1 MVGEGELSFL
11 RKVIQYGEKQWKTGE
26 MLCQF
31 EPFPADLNE
40 TLGTQELSLKSLAEE
55 LEIFNGKVNPK
66 KGSLDR
72 LKKVLKRSQ
81 SDLSAMVVQL
91 SETSKGFS
99 EDAKNSA
106 LHQMIRKLTELS
118 KSQAQLPK
126 ELKIVANECLGV
138 MGPLDLQTKIL
149 YPMEI
154 PVGNLT
160 PFFHNPVALSYG
172 IFDHFSQRSVDQ
184 GPEKVRGEPE

>member
-1 MVGEGELSFL
+1 MSSCSEDNAMVDGGELSFL
-11 RKVIQYGEKQWKTGE
+11 RKVLQYGERQWKTGE

-40 TLGTQELSLKSLAEE
+40 TLGTQELGLKSLAEE
-55 LEIFNGKVNPK
+55 LEIFNGKVNPQ

-72 LKKVLKRSQ
+72 LKNVLKRSQ
-81 SDLSAMVVQL
+81 SDLRAMVVQL

-138 MGPLDLQTKIL
+138 IGPLDLQTKIL
-149 YPMEI
+149 YPMVI
-154 PVGNLT
+154 PIGNLT
-160 PFFHNPVALSYG
+160 FFL
-172 IFDHFSQRSVDQ
+172 IIL
-184 GPEKVRGEPE
+184 